1 MPKNKVLTRQARKM
15 VYDVNCYI
23 KKETNE
29 IVSKLKQVKKT
40 TAETAISLNK
50 KLSTPIQ
57 RLQLIANRTTNAVD
71 KSVLIEICNKLEQ
84 TREEAGE
91 ASKTNENKV
100 QQIMNNLKQ
109 EQKRTA
115 LATNT
120 SVITVRRITTQAAD
134 SEFLTVFRTPGK
146 KRQRAKPITDIDNFD
161 QGVIKRCIHNFH
173 LTNKELPTI
182 EKLRQ
187 KLQEDL
193 NFQGSKTS
201 LRQIIKDLG
210 FKWRRTE
217 NNRKVLI
224 ETTNIRLKRIEY
236 LQKIKKYRQ
245 EGRAIIYTDESYV
258 DSSHSNP
265 KAWTDGSTKGLKTP
279 ISKGQ
284 RVVIVHAGSV
294 AGFVPNA
301 LLTFKA
307 GSKSGD
313 YHDNM
318 NYENYEKWLKN
329 QLIPNIP
336 PNSVV
341 VVDNASYHNKQ
352 YDLAPTSNSRKADMQ
367 AWLSEKGIQFD
378 EIMLKP
384 QLYQL
389 IKTHKE
395 QYKTFSIDKILAEH
409 NHIILRLP
417 PYHPDLN
424 PIEMAWAMIKQ
435 YVGSKNVKWNLNH
448 AIELV
453 KEKVNLMGARE
464 WEILCNKVN
473 SVEEEYAKSD
483 HIIDIMTEQFVIRV
497 TDDSS
502 DSEESVDVDT
512 DNSEMSDDDVA
523 PSGSASCF
531 QPQPSSSISYDDF
544 MEGIST
550 LPDD

>member
-1 MPKNKVLTRQARKM
+1 MFKNKVIKRQARKM
-15 VYDVNCYI
+15 IYDVNCYV

-29 IVSKLKQVKKT
+29 IVSKLKQVKNT
-40 TAETAISLNK
+40 TASATISLQK
-50 KLSTPIQ
+50 KLATPIQ
-57 RLQLIANRTTNAVD
+57 LLHQFANRTTNTTD
-71 KSVLIEICNKLEQ
+71 KSVLIEICNTLEQ
-84 TREEAGE
+84 IREETAEAGT
-91 ASKTNENKV
+91 TNEDTL
-100 QQIMNNLKQ
+100 QQVMSNLKQ

-120 SVITVRRITTQAAD
+120 SVITVRRITTQAAN

-146 KRQRAKPITDIDNFD
+146 KRPRSKPITGIDSFD

-173 LTNKELPTI
+173 LTNKEIPTVK
-182 EKLRQ
+182 KLRQ
-187 KLQEDL
+187 KLQEDI
-193 NFQGSKTS
+193 NFQGSETS
-201 LRQIIKDLG
+201 LRQIIKELG
-210 FKWRRTE
+210 FKWKKTE

-236 LQKIKKYRQ
+236 LKKLKKYRE
-245 EGRAIIYTDESYV
+245 EGRPIIYTDESYV

-284 RVVIVHAGSV
+284 RVVIVHAGSE

-307 GSKSGD
+307 GGKSGD

-318 NYENYEKWLKN
+318 NYENYEKWLKT

-341 VVDNASYHNKQ
+341 VVDNAAYHNKQ
-352 YDLAPTSNSRKADMQ
+352 YDLAPTSNTRKADMQ
-367 AWLSEKGIQFD
+367 AWLTQKGVEYD
-378 EIMLKP
+378 DDMLKP

-395 QYKTFSIDKILAEH
+395 QFKTFSIDKILAEH
-409 NHIILRLP
+409 NHNILRLP

-424 PIEMAWAMIKQ
+424 PIEMAWSMIKQ
-435 YVGSKNVKWNLNH
+435 YVGSKNVKWNLNN

-453 KEKVNLMGARE
+453 KEKVNLMGATQ
-464 WEILCNKVN
+464 WETLCNKTK

-483 HIIDIMTEQFVIRV
+483 HIIDLMTEQFIIRV

-502 DSEESVDVDT
+502 DSEET
-512 DNSEMSDDDVA
+512 DDDDCEMSDDNEV
-523 PSGSASCF
+523 PLSSCF
-531 QPQPSSSISYDDF
+531 HPRPSTSTSQEEF
-544 MEGIST
+544 MEGISP
-550 LPDD
+550 LPNE